1 MYHSYL
7 GHKAPSLKM
16 QTVGCFVVV
25 LFVVVVVVG
34 IELSRL
40 RSMVL
45 MLIGSRT

>member
-25 LFVVVVVVG
+25 LFVVVVVG